1 MKITQ
6 LPSGSFHT
14 QVVAG
19 KKADG
24 TRNVKSITAKTE
36 WEVMKLAEE
45 FKRLNV
51 DIRPEKISVKEAIE
65 AYIDSK
71 RYVIAP
77 TTLYGYES
85 LAKNRLLAIQG
96 YMLTDL
102 KTIDIQR
109 AINIDAEQGLSYK
122 TIKSAYTLLRSA
134 ALIFDVELPSIR
146 KLRLPPKTVKDEL
159 PPLVEVLKVI
169 IGSSVELPC
178 LLSVWCGGMR
188 ISEVRGLKYSDIY
201 EEDNS
206 RYIRVKRARV
216 CINGHD
222 VIENRTKTEQS
233 TRDVPIPDYIYNL
246 IQQVPHNSDDDFI
259 INENYGALKRRYDRL
274 LKKHDLKMTFHD
286 LRAQFA
292 TTMNG
297 LGVEKEVL
305 EKLGGWANSKV
316 LDSVYIRTPKQRI
329 RDSLKVFDDYMY
341 EVIRDTRTKKT
352 GDVA

>member
-1 MKITQ
+1 MKPKKLASGNYRVQ
-6 LPSGSFHT
+6 LI
-14 QVVAG
+14 VG
-19 KKADG
+19 KDENGK
-24 TRNVKSITAKTE
+24 RIVKSFTAESE
-36 WEVMKLAEE
+36 WQAMKMAEDY
-45 FKRLNV
+45 KKLNV
-51 DIRPEKISVKEAIE
+51 DIQPAKISVREAIN

-77 TTLYGYES
+77 
-85 LAKNRLLAIQG
+85 
-96 YMLTDL
+96 
-102 KTIDIQR
+102 IQR
-109 AINIDAEQGLSYK
+109 AINIDADQGMSYK
-122 TIKSAYTLLRSA
+122 TIKSAYALIRSA
-134 ALIFDVELPSIR
+134 ALLFEVELPSIR

-159 PPLVEVLKVI
+159 PPLDKVLNVI

-201 EEDNS
+201 EEDGS
-206 RYIRVKRARV
+206 RYIRVRRARV

-222 VIENRTKTEQS
+222 VVENRNKTEQS
-233 TRDVPIPDYIYNL
+233 TRDIPIPDYIYNL
-246 IQQVPHNSDDDFI
+246 IQQIPHKNEDDFI
-259 INENYGALKRRYDRL
+259 ISDNYGALKRRYDRL
-274 LKKHDLKMTFHD
+274 LKKHGLKMTFHD

-341 EVIRDTRTKKT
+341 GVIRDTRTKKT